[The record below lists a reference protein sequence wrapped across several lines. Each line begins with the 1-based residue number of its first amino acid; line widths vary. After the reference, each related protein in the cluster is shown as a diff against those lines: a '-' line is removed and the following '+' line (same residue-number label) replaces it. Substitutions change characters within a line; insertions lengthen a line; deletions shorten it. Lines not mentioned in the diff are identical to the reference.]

1 MCMAKFTLIL
11 ISAYI
16 SQSIVFILFLTLIII
31 AQMVCLFIKL
41 GKKYIFGTKYEKF
54 KLKKAQKFI

>member
-1 MCMAKFTLIL
+1 
-11 ISAYI
+11 
-16 SQSIVFILFLTLIII
+16 
-31 AQMVCLFIKL
+31 MVCLFIKL